1 MDKQVFHNILNTLDT
16 YKQSNFDLIQS
27 VQVLEML
34 IKKQNFD
41 LKNCGGSGI
50 VLFGSNKS
58 FSKLLKENYKDI
70 NKDKVQTIFKK
81 LEDNN
86 LIWRLTRQLQEKVTV
101 DKKERIGFATAIFIL
116 PTYKEFQAELYNKLK
131 KANTYRELDQI
142 IARMLYIANAG
153 FNDQELK
160 DKVLVARNYKDKAY
174 KDNVRNNLIDI
185 WNVINNKKV
194 LRHRKDKKVVKI
206 EQLEYKDKGKV
217 KLLH

>member
-1 MDKQVFHNILNTLDT
+1 MDKQVFHNILNTLDNLRCKNRGIGDAIT
-16 YKQSNFDLIQS
+16 T
-27 VQVLEML
+27 LEIL
-34 IKKQNFD
+34 IKEENYD
-41 LKNCGGSGI
+41 LKKVGSSGI

-58 FSKLLKENYKDI
+58 LAKKIYKKREINTDQIQTDI
-70 NKDKVQTIFKK
+70 N
-81 LEDNN
+81 N
-86 LIWRLTRQLQEKVTV
+86 LQKHNLVWRLTRQLQE
-101 DKKERIGFATAIFIL
+101 DIGENKKERKGFSSAIFIL

-174 KDNVRNNLIDI
+174 KDIVRNNLIDI

-206 EQLEYKDKGKV
+206 EQIEYKDKGKV

>member
-1 MDKQVFHNILNTLDT
+1 MDKQLFHNILNTLDNLRRKNRGIGDAIT
-16 YKQSNFDLIQS
+16 T
-27 VQVLEML
+27 LEIL
-34 IKKQNFD
+34 IKEENYD
-41 LKNCGGSGI
+41 LKKVGSSGI

-58 FSKLLKENYKDI
+58 LAKKIYKKREINTDQIQTDI
-70 NKDKVQTIFKK
+70 NNLQK
-81 LEDNN
+81 NN
-86 LIWRLTRQLQEKVTV
+86 LVWRLTRQLQENIGEN
-101 DKKERIGFATAIFIL
+101 KKERKGFSSAIFIL
-116 PTYKEFQAELYNKLK
+116 PTYKEFQSELYNKLK

-174 KDNVRNNLIDI
+174 KDIVRNNLIDI
-185 WNVINNKKV
+185 WSVINKKKV
-194 LRHRKDKKVVKI
+194 LRHRKDQKDVKI

>member
-41 LKNCGGSGI
+41 LKDCGGSGI

-86 LIWRLTRQLQEKVTV
+86 LIWRLTRQLQEKITV

-116 PTYKEFQAELYNKLK
+116 PTCKEFQAELYNKLK

-160 DKVLVARNYKDKAY
+160 DKVLVARNYKDKPY
-174 KDNVRNNLIDI
+174 KDIVRNNLIDI

>member
-1 MDKQVFHNILNTLDT
+1 MDKQLFHNILNTLDNLRRKNRGIGDAIT
-16 YKQSNFDLIQS
+16 T
-27 VQVLEML
+27 LEIL
-34 IKKQNFD
+34 IKEENYD
-41 LKNCGGSGI
+41 LKKVGSSGI

-58 FSKLLKENYKDI
+58 LAKKIYKKREINTDQIQTDI
-70 NKDKVQTIFKK
+70 NNLQK
-81 LEDNN
+81 NN
-86 LIWRLTRQLQEKVTV
+86 LVWRLTRQLQENIGEN
-101 DKKERIGFATAIFIL
+101 KKERKGFSSAIFIL
-116 PTYKEFQAELYNKLK
+116 PTYKEFQSELYNKLK

-174 KDNVRNNLIDI
+174 KDIVRNNLIDI

>member
-1 MDKQVFHNILNTLDT
+1 MDKQVFHNILNTLDNLRRKNRGIGDSIT
-16 YKQSNFDLIQS
+16 T
-27 VQVLEML
+27 LEIL
-34 IKKQNFD
+34 IKEENYN
-41 LKNCGGSGI
+41 LKKVGSSGV

-58 FSKLLKENYKDI
+58 LAKKIYKKREINTHQMQTDI
-70 NKDKVQTIFKK
+70 N
-81 LEDNN
+81 N
-86 LIWRLTRQLQEKVTV
+86 LQKHNLVWRLTRQLQE
-101 DKKERIGFATAIFIL
+101 DIGENKKERKGFTSAIFIL
-116 PTYKEFQAELYNKLK
+116 PTYKEFQSELYNKLK

-153 FNDQELK
+153 FNDKELK
-160 DKVLVARNYKDKAY
+160 DKVLVARNYKDKPY
-174 KDNVRNNLIDI
+174 KDIVRNNLIDI

>member
-1 MDKQVFHNILNTLDT
+1 MDKQLFHNILNTLDNLRRKNRGIGDAIT
-16 YKQSNFDLIQS
+16 T
-27 VQVLEML
+27 LEIL
-34 IKKQNFD
+34 IKEENYD
-41 LKNCGGSGI
+41 LKKVGSSGI

-58 FSKLLKENYKDI
+58 LAKKIYKKREINTDQIQTDI
-70 NKDKVQTIFKK
+70 NNLQK
-81 LEDNN
+81 NN
-86 LIWRLTRQLQEKVTV
+86 LVWRLTRQLQE
-101 DKKERIGFATAIFIL
+101 DIGENKKERKGFSSAIFIL

-174 KDNVRNNLIDI
+174 KDIVRNNLIDI
-185 WNVINNKKV
+185 WSVINKKKV
-194 LRHRKDKKVVKI
+194 LRHRKDQKDVKI